1 MLWPMTLPMK
11 RPVDEVGGRTR
22 VLVVDDEPQIVRA
35 LRINL
40 SARGYDVVTAD
51 TGTGALRAIASE
63 RPDVVV
69 LDLGLPGL
77 GGLEVLAGLRGW
89 SDVPV
94 IVLSA
99 RTDSSDK
106 IEALDAGADDYVTKP
121 FGMDEFLAR
130 LRVAVRRRVAASGR
144 VDPIVTTS
152 TFTVNLASKTVTRD
166 GQRVHLTRTEW
177 GVLEMLARN
186 NGKLVGQKE
195 LLRTVWGPGHDH
207 GSNYLRIYMSQ
218 LRRKL
223 EADPAQP
230 RHLITETGMGYRL
243 VE

>member
-1 MLWPMTLPMK
+1 MGESSATTK
-11 RPVDEVGGRTR
+11 

-40 SARGYDVVTAD
+40 TARGYSVVTAG

-63 RPDVVV
+63 HPDVVI
-69 LDLGLPGL
+69 LDLGLPDI
-77 GGLEVLAGLRGW
+77 GGLDVLAGLRGW
-89 SDVPV
+89 SEIPV

-99 RTDSSDK
+99 RTDSGDK
-106 IEALDAGADDYVTKP
+106 IEALDAGADDYITKP

-130 LRVAVRRRVAASGR
+130 LRVAVRRRAITTSPA
-144 VDPIVTTS
+144 DPLVTTS
-152 TFTVNLASKTVTRD
+152 SFTIDLASKRVTRD
-166 GQRVHLTRTEW
+166 GEIVHLTRTEW

-186 NGKLVGQKE
+186 AGKLVGQKE

-223 EADPAQP
+223 EVDPGKP

>member
-1 MLWPMTLPMK
+1 MGESRSAIK
-11 RPVDEVGGRTR
+11 

-40 SARGYDVVTAD
+40 AARGYNVVTAA

-63 RPDVVV
+63 HPDVVI
-69 LDLGLPGL
+69 LDLGLPDI
-77 GGLEVLAGLRGW
+77 GGLDVLAGVRGW
-89 SDVPV
+89 SEIPV

-99 RTDSSDK
+99 RTDSGDK
-106 IEALDAGADDYVTKP
+106 IDALDAGADDYITKP

-130 LRVAVRRRVAASGR
+130 LRVAVRRRAITTSPT
-144 VDPIVTTS
+144 DPLVTTS
-152 TFTVNLASKTVTRD
+152 SFTVDLASKRVTRD
-166 GQRVHLTRTEW
+166 GEIVHLTRTEW

-186 NGKLVGQKE
+186 AGKLVGQKE

-223 EADPAQP
+223 EIDPGKP

>member
-1 MLWPMTLPMK
+1 MSENII
-11 RPVDEVGGRTR
+11 RAR

-40 SARGYDVVTAD
+40 TARGYVVLTAQ
-51 TGTGALRAIASE
+51 TGAGALRSIASD
-63 RPDVVV
+63 RPDVVI
-69 LDLGLPGL
+69 LDLGLPDLSGL
-77 GGLEVLAGLRGW
+77 DVLAGMRGW
-89 SDVPV
+89 SDIPV

-106 IEALDAGADDYVTKP
+106 IDALDAGADDYITKP

-130 LRVAVRRRVAASGR
+130 LRVAVRRRAHVPSPSHS
-144 VDPIVTTS
+144 VVTTA
-152 TFTVNLASKTVTRD
+152 TFSIDLAAKMVTRGD
-166 GQRVHLTRTEW
+166 KTVHLTRTEW

-186 NGKLVGQKE
+186 LGKLVGQKE
-195 LLRTVWGPGHDH
+195 LLRTVWGPGHEH
-207 GSNYLRIYMSQ
+207 GTNYLRIYMSQ

-223 EADPAQP
+223 EVDPAQP

>member
-1 MLWPMTLPMK
+1 MGESRSAIK
-11 RPVDEVGGRTR
+11 

-40 SARGYDVVTAD
+40 TARGYNVVTAA

-63 RPDVVV
+63 HPDVVI
-69 LDLGLPGL
+69 LDLGLPDI
-77 GGLEVLAGLRGW
+77 GGLDVLAGLRGW
-89 SDVPV
+89 SEIPV

-99 RTDSSDK
+99 RTDSGDK
-106 IEALDAGADDYVTKP
+106 IEALDAGADDYITKP

-130 LRVAVRRRVAASGR
+130 LRVAVRRRAISTSPT
-144 VDPIVTTS
+144 DPLVTTS
-152 TFTVNLASKTVTRD
+152 SFTVDLASKRVTRD
-166 GQRVHLTRTEW
+166 GEIVHLTRTEW

-186 NGKLVGQKE
+186 AGKLVGQKE

-223 EADPAQP
+223 EVDPGKP

>member
-1 MLWPMTLPMK
+1 MGESRSAIK
-11 RPVDEVGGRTR
+11 

-40 SARGYDVVTAD
+40 SARGYNVVTAA

-63 RPDVVV
+63 HPDVVI
-69 LDLGLPGL
+69 LDLGLPDIDGL
-77 GGLEVLAGLRGW
+77 DVLAGVRGW
-89 SDVPV
+89 SEIPV

-99 RTDSSDK
+99 RTDSGDK
-106 IEALDAGADDYVTKP
+106 IEALDAGADDYITKP

-130 LRVAVRRRVAASGR
+130 LRVAVRRRAISTSPT
-144 VDPIVTTS
+144 DPLVTTS
-152 TFTVNLASKTVTRD
+152 SFTVDLASKRVTRD
-166 GQRVHLTRTEW
+166 GEIVHLTRTEW

-186 NGKLVGQKE
+186 AGKLVGQKE

-223 EADPAQP
+223 EVDPGKP

>member
-1 MLWPMTLPMK
+1 MGESRSAIK
-11 RPVDEVGGRTR
+11 

-40 SARGYDVVTAD
+40 TARGYNVVTAS

-63 RPDVVV
+63 HPDVVI
-69 LDLGLPGL
+69 LDLGLPDI
-77 GGLEVLAGLRGW
+77 GGLDVLAGLRGW
-89 SDVPV
+89 SEIPV

-99 RTDSSDK
+99 RTDSGDK
-106 IEALDAGADDYVTKP
+106 IEALDAGADDYITKP

-130 LRVAVRRRVAASGR
+130 LRVAVRRRATRTSSA
-144 VDPIVTTS
+144 DPLVTTS
-152 TFTVNLASKTVTRD
+152 SFTIDLASKTVTRD
-166 GQRVHLTRTEW
+166 GEIVHLTRTEW

-186 NGKLVGQKE
+186 AGKLVGQKE

-223 EADPAQP
+223 EVDPGKP

>member
-1 MLWPMTLPMK
+1 MTESIK
-11 RPVDEVGGRTR
+11 TR

-40 SARGYDVVTAD
+40 TARGYDVITAD
-51 TGTGALRAIASE
+51 TGSAALRAISSE

-69 LDLGLPGL
+69 LDLGLPDL
-77 GGLEVLAGLRGW
+77 GGLDVLAGVRGW
-89 SDVPV
+89 SAIPV

-106 IEALDAGADDYVTKP
+106 IEALDAGADDYITKP

-130 LRVAVRRRVAASGR
+130 LRVAVRRRATASETG
-144 VDPIVTTS
+144 DPTVVTA
-152 TFTVNLASKTVTRD
+152 TFTIDLASKTVIRD
-166 GQRVHLTRTEW
+166 GQHVHLTRTEW

-186 NGKLVGQKE
+186 AGKLVGQKE
-195 LLRTVWGPGHDH
+195 LLRTVWGPGHDR
-207 GSNYLRIYMSQ
+207 GSNYLRIYLSQ

-223 EADPAQP
+223 EIDPARP

-243 VE
+243 LE

>member
-1 MLWPMTLPMK
+1 MGES
-11 RPVDEVGGRTR
+11 RVRTK

-40 SARGYDVVTAD
+40 TARGYGVVTAS

-63 RPDVVV
+63 HPDVVI
-69 LDLGLPGL
+69 LDLGLPDI
-77 GGLEVLAGLRGW
+77 GGLDVLAGLRGW
-89 SDVPV
+89 SEIPV

-106 IEALDAGADDYVTKP
+106 IEALDAGADDYITKP

-130 LRVAVRRRVAASGR
+130 LRVAVRRRAITTSAT
-144 VDPIVTTS
+144 DPLVTTS
-152 TFTVNLASKTVTRD
+152 SFTIDLAAKRVTRD
-166 GQRVHLTRTEW
+166 GEIVHLTRTEW

-186 NGKLVGQKE
+186 AGKLVGQKE

-223 EADPAQP
+223 EVDPGKP

>member
-1 MLWPMTLPMK
+1 MAESRSAIK
-11 RPVDEVGGRTR
+11 

-40 SARGYDVVTAD
+40 TARGYNVVTAA
-51 TGTGALRAIASE
+51 TGNGALRALASE
-63 RPDVVV
+63 HPDVVI
-69 LDLGLPGL
+69 LDLGLPDI
-77 GGLEVLAGLRGW
+77 GGLDVLAGLRGW
-89 SDVPV
+89 SEIPV

-106 IEALDAGADDYVTKP
+106 IDALDAGADDYITKP

-130 LRVAVRRRVAASGR
+130 LRVAVRRRAIRTSSS
-144 VDPIVTTS
+144 DPLVTTS
-152 TFTVNLASKTVTRD
+152 TFTIDLASKTVTRD
-166 GQRVHLTRTEW
+166 SATVRLTRTEW

-186 NGKLVGQKE
+186 AGKLVGQRE

-223 EADPAQP
+223 EVDPGKP

>member
-1 MLWPMTLPMK
+1 MGESRSAIK
-11 RPVDEVGGRTR
+11 

-40 SARGYDVVTAD
+40 AARGYNVVTAA

-63 RPDVVV
+63 HPDVVI
-69 LDLGLPGL
+69 LDLGLPDI
-77 GGLEVLAGLRGW
+77 GGLDVLAGVRGW
-89 SDVPV
+89 SEIPV

-99 RTDSSDK
+99 RTDSGDK
-106 IEALDAGADDYVTKP
+106 IDALDAGADDYITKP

-130 LRVAVRRRVAASGR
+130 LRVAVRRRAITTSHS
-144 VDPIVTTS
+144 DPLVTTS
-152 TFTVNLASKTVTRD
+152 SFTIDLASKRVTRE
-166 GQRVHLTRTEW
+166 GEIVHLTRTEW

-186 NGKLVGQKE
+186 AGKLVGQKE

-223 EADPAQP
+223 EVDPGKP

>member
-1 MLWPMTLPMK
+1 MGESRSAIK
-11 RPVDEVGGRTR
+11 

-40 SARGYDVVTAD
+40 AARGYNVVTAA

-63 RPDVVV
+63 HPDVVI
-69 LDLGLPGL
+69 LDLGLPDI
-77 GGLEVLAGLRGW
+77 GGLDVLAGVRGW
-89 SDVPV
+89 SEIPV

-99 RTDSSDK
+99 RTDSGDK
-106 IEALDAGADDYVTKP
+106 IDALDAGADDYITKP

-130 LRVAVRRRVAASGR
+130 LRVAVRRRAITTSPT
-144 VDPIVTTS
+144 DPLVTTS
-152 TFTVNLASKTVTRD
+152 SFTVDLASKRVTRD
-166 GQRVHLTRTEW
+166 GEIVHLTRTEW

-186 NGKLVGQKE
+186 AGKLVGQKE

-223 EADPAQP
+223 EVDPGKP

>member
-1 MLWPMTLPMK
+1 MGESRSAIK
-11 RPVDEVGGRTR
+11 

-40 SARGYDVVTAD
+40 TARGYHVVTAS

-63 RPDVVV
+63 HPDVVI
-69 LDLGLPGL
+69 LDLGLPDI
-77 GGLEVLAGLRGW
+77 GGLDVLAGLRGW
-89 SDVPV
+89 SEIPV

-99 RTDSSDK
+99 RTDSGDK
-106 IEALDAGADDYVTKP
+106 IEALDAGADDYITKP

-130 LRVAVRRRVAASGR
+130 LRVAVRRRATRTSSA
-144 VDPIVTTS
+144 DPLVTTS
-152 TFTVNLASKTVTRD
+152 SFTIDLASKTVTRD
-166 GQRVHLTRTEW
+166 GEIVHLTRTEW

-186 NGKLVGQKE
+186 AGKLVGQRE

-223 EADPAQP
+223 EVDPGKP